1 MASYYSFLRDVYFFK
16 DLSDE
21 DVQAVESLC
30 EEHHFGPGD
39 VVFEEGDAA
48 ERFFIVLDGE
58 VEVWKDYRSDSPDM
72 LAVHGAGHLFGEM
85 ALIDELPRS
94 ATIVVRSEARLLA
107 IGRSAFQSLLRDRP
121 TVSLS
126 LLLSLSSMVRR
137 SNESFVEDLRARNR
151 RLERAL
157 SDLKATQNRLL
168 RAERFSN
175 MGKFASMI
183 LHDIRNPVSILR
195 GYAEMITMG
204 GADPGRAKDYAEKIV
219 GECDRLNRLASDL
232 LDYSRGEIRLN
243 FGIVSVPNLLDK
255 LKANIEERFQA
266 RGLRVEMSSAL
277 DRPVLVDE
285 DRLLRVLVNLADNA
299 RKAMTSGGLFSVVAK
314 EVGGQLRILV
324 RDTGEGMSEDVLNH
338 VFEPFYSKAEGGGT
352 GLGMVI
358 VKNIV
363 EAHGGELCVTSEP
376 GKGTEVEITIP
387 PRT

>member
-1 MASYYSFLRDVYFFK
+1 MASYYSFLREVYFFK
-16 DLSDE
+16 DLSDD

-30 EEHHFGPGD
+30 EEYHFDPGA

-58 VEVWKDYRSDSPDM
+58 VEVWKDYRSESPDM

-94 ATIVVRSEARLLA
+94 ATIVVRNKARLLA
-107 IGRSAFQSLLRDRP
+107 IGRSEFQSLLQERP
-121 TVSLS
+121 SVSLS

-137 SNESFVEDLRARNR
+137 SNESFVEDLRVRNR

-204 GADPGRAKDYAEKIV
+204 GGDAGRAKDYAEKIV
-219 GECDRLNRLASDL
+219 GECGRLNRLASDL

-243 FGIVSVPNLLDK
+243 FGIVSVPNLLKK
-255 LKANIEERFQA
+255 LKSNIAERFQA
-266 RGLRVEMSSAL
+266 RGLTIEIGSDL

-285 DRLLRVLVNLADNA
+285 ERLLRVLVNLADNA
-299 RKAMTSGGLFSVVAK
+299 RKAMTNGGVFSVTAQEVA
-314 EVGGQLRILV
+314 GQLQILV
-324 RDTGEGMSEDVLNH
+324 KDTGEGMSEDVLTH
-338 VFEPFYSKAEGGGT
+338 VFEPFYSTAEAGGT

-363 EAHGGELCVTSEP
+363 EAHGGELRVTSEP
-376 GKGTEVEITIP
+376 GKGTEVQITIP